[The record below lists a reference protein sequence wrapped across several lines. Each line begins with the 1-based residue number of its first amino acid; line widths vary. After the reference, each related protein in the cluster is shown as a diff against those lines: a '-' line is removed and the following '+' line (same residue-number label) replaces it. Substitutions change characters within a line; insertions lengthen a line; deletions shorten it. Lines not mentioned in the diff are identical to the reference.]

1 MLKIFMFLEQGS
13 EKLMGFVIFNPRFP
27 NNTIEKS
34 VIIM

>member
-1 MLKIFMFLEQGS
+1 MLKIFTFLEQES
-13 EKLMGFVIFNPRFP
+13 EKLMKFIIFNSRLP